1 MPIKMDGL
9 TFSVILSFLFTAE
22 NIKIFNDYPQK
33 VGSDSE
39 PSRRCLQ
46 PSRGAERD
54 FLWKRSDDGAAKN
67 RSNMGGMAAA
77 V

>member
-1 MPIKMDGL
+1 MPIKKDGL
-9 TFSVILSFLFTAE
+9 TFSVILSFLFTVE

-39 PSRRCLQ
+39 LLRKCL
-46 PSRGAERD
+46 PLSRGTERD
-54 FLWKRSDDGAAKN
+54 FLRKRSDDGAAKN